1 MKVSVIQIAL
11 VANDSSIQ
19 IALVAISF
27 CITTIIMDV
36 LGKMK
41 MTVSFSNSR
50 KTVRF
55 ITYSP
60 TVSIDVEDKII
71 IIPLCFH
78 SI

>member
-1 MKVSVIQIAL
+1 MKVLVIQIAL

-36 LGKMK
+36 LGKLT
-41 MTVSFSNSR
+41 MTVSFQVAGR
-50 KTVRF
+50 
-55 ITYSP
+55 YSP

-71 IIPLCFH
+71 L
-78 SI
+78 

>member
-19 IALVAISF
+19 IALVALSF

-41 MTVSFSNSR
+41 MTVPLQVARRLFGLLPIAHLS
-50 KTVRF
+50 VLML
-55 ITYSP
+55 
-60 TVSIDVEDKII
+60 KIN
-71 IIPLCFH
+71 L
-78 SI
+78 